1 MKKIPTDSFQFK
13 IVKVGDKKTI
23 SLLSRKYYQHFLNT
37 KTKEGDTG
45 TMTISLA
52 KPTRSEQQ
60 LRFYA
65 VICGLIADE
74 TGYTWEECHD
84 ALMKLKFG
92 TTKVKIGKDI
102 VEVRKSI
109 SNSARFKMADMMELI
124 DFAMEKAF
132 ELNINVPSRQE
143 LGYIDN

>member
-13 IVKVGDKKTI
+13 IVKVDGKKTVA
-23 SLLSRKYYQHFLNT
+23 LTSRQYYQHFLNT

-60 LRFYA
+60 LRYYA
-65 VICGLIADE
+65 VVVGLIADNC
-74 TGYTWEECHD
+74 GYTWEECHD
-84 ALMKLKFG
+84 AIMKLKWG
-92 TTKVKIGKDI
+92 TKKVKIGKDI

-109 SNSARFKMADMMELI
+109 SNGARFGKSDMIETI
-124 DFAMEKAF
+124 EFAMEKAF
-132 ELNINVPSRQE
+132 ELDIVVPTKQE